1 MPDSDTDTAPAAD
14 SSQFPDAAGLTPP
27 RHRLS
32 TRIILLSLASLLV
45 VLTMIAGT
53 LWLSWKLE
61 GAGAAINDAGS
72 LRMRANRVAIELGLA
87 NAGQAGARDAQI
99 QALDGTLAQL
109 RKGNPVR
116 PLFLP
121 DEPAIHEQLDRVA
134 YDWQHELRP
143 LAQAGS
149 GVAYVQ
155 ALPAF
160 VAEADRLVMLIEHDS
175 ARKTDLLR
183 LSQAGLAAIACVGTV
198 AVIYLLYL
206 WIILPVLRL
215 QDGLRRMAAR
225 EFSLR
230 LPVETRDE
238 FGTLNAGFN
247 RMAAELQDLY
257 QDLAA
262 RVASKTAELERQ
274 NRDLET
280 LYDMAAF
287 LNQARDAEAMARGF
301 LERVMGQFDADGGSV
316 RVMDAQHGKLHLLAS
331 AGLPAALAES
341 GNCMA
346 VDACH
351 CGDATREGVVAIA
364 DLRRTTRRPLLP
376 QPSPCTR
383 EGFTAIAAFRIE
395 SQRGAIGTFALHFH
409 APRELPPS
417 DRQLLD
423 TLAQHLGIA
432 LEHLRLSAS
441 ARQLAVVEER
451 NLVAQGLHDSI
462 AQGLNFLNLQV
473 QLLGDAV
480 DRDDLAEARE
490 IVPMLRHG
498 VEESYQDVRELL
510 NNFRSRLTPG
520 ELRPAVEETVERFRR
535 QCRTEATLVID
546 DHGNRLPLQPEQQ
559 LQVLFILQEA
569 LSNVRKHAMA
579 AHVTVSLCHGHDFRL
594 VVEDDG
600 EGFDPAELGRDGET
614 HVGLNIMRE
623 RAARLHAR
631 LAIDAR
637 PGRGVRIELV
647 LSHGDQAAR
656 AERQSTAGQAMP
668 RLFQES
674 LP

>member
-600 EGFDPAELGRDGET
+600 EGFDPAELGRDSEA

-647 LSHGDQAAR
+647 LPHGDQAAG

>member
-301 LERVMGQFDADGGSV
+301 LQRVMGQFDADGGSV

-600 EGFDPAELGRDGET
+600 EGFDPAELGRDSEA

-647 LSHGDQAAR
+647 LPHGDQAAG